1 MNKYKY
7 IKFFNEISIKD
18 IPMVGGKN
26 ASLGEMYQNL
36 TKKGILIPNGIAT
49 TSDAYFYFLKESGLD
64 NKIREKIKTLNFKDL
79 HNLNIVSKEIRDI
92 IIKTP
97 FPKDLEEEIVRGYDE
112 LSKLSGQK
120 NLVVAVRS
128 SATAEDLPDASFA
141 GQQDT
146 YLNISGDKNI
156 LISTKKCIASLFN
169 ERAIVYRKENH
180 FDHTDVALSV
190 GIQQLV
196 DAKSAGV
203 IFTIDT
209 ESGFKDVVVVTS
221 SWGLGENVVQGHI
234 SPDEFTVFKPT
245 MAIIKKHL
253 GTKEKKLVSFKKDVL
268 KNIKTTTKERDT
280 YSINNEQVVQ
290 LSKWAKSIEE
300 HYKRPM
306 DIEWGLDKKTNQL
319 FILQARPETVRSR
332 DDVNVIEQYELLE
345 KSEVLVTGTSVGSKI
360 GSGKVC
366 KIEQVKD
373 IEKFIPGSVLVT
385 EMTDPDWVPIM
396 KQASAIVT
404 NTGGRTCHAAI
415 ISRELGIPCVV
426 GSKNATKVLS
436 QGMEI
441 TVDCSK
447 GDQGDVYKNI
457 LKFKV
462 NTTNIKNLK
471 KTKTKIMMN
480 VGHPEL
486 AFKYSM
492 IPNDGVGLAREE
504 FIIDSHIKIHPLAL
518 LHFDKVKDP
527 KVKKQINELTKGYK
541 DRSEYFVDKLT
552 EGIAMIAAAFYPKD
566 VIVRMSDFKSNEY
579 ANLIGGTIFEPN
591 ENNPMLGW
599 RGASRYYSSE
609 YEKAFELECEAF
621 KKARDQMGLTNIKA
635 MIPFCRTL
643 DEADKVL
650 AIMRKHGLKQG
661 KNGFEVYVMAE
672 VPSNVILAEEFA
684 DRFDG
689 FSIGSNDLTQL
700 TLGVDRDNSNI
711 AHIYNEN
718 NQAVKD
724 MISKLIKVAKKKKV
738 KVGICGQ
745 GPSDYPE
752 FAKFLVEQGIDS
764 ISLTPDTVIS
774 TTIQTKKTEDKLN
787 IKN

>member
-1 MNKYKY
+1 VYSY
-7 IKFFNEISIKD
+7 
-18 IPMVGGKN
+18 
-26 ASLGEMYQNL
+26 
-36 TKKGILIPNGIAT
+36 
-49 TSDAYFYFLKESGLD
+49 
-64 NKIREKIKTLNFKDL
+64 
-79 HNLNIVSKEIRDI
+79 HSKMLPIEEEIRDL

-97 FPKDLEEEIVRGYDE
+97 FPKDLEEEISRAYLE
-112 LSKLSGQK
+112 LSKSEK
-120 NLVVAVRS
+120 INNLVVAVRS

-146 YLNISGDKNI
+146 YLNISGVKNV

-169 ERAIVYRKENH
+169 DRAIVYRKDNKY
-180 FDHTDVALSV
+180 DHTDVALSV

-209 ESGFKDVVVVTS
+209 ESGFKDVVVVSS

-245 MAIIKKHL
+245 NAIIKRHL
-253 GTKEKKLVSFKKDVL
+253 GSKEKKMVSFKKDVL
-268 KNIKTTTKERDT
+268 KNIKTTEKERSS
-280 YSINNEQVVQ
+280 YSINEDQVVL
-290 LSKWAKSIEE
+290 LSKWAVSIEE

-306 DIEWGLDKKTNQL
+306 DIEWALDKKTNKL

-332 DDVNVIEQYELLE
+332 DDVNVVEQYELLE
-345 KSEVLVTGTSVGSKI
+345 KSETIISGTSVGSKI
-360 GSGKVC
+360 GAGKIC
-366 KIEQVKD
+366 KIDHVKD

-426 GSKNATKVLS
+426 GTKNATKILK
-436 QGMEI
+436 QGRDI
-441 TVDCSK
+441 TVDCSN
-447 GDQGDVYKNI
+447 GDEGRVYNGI

-462 NTTNIKNLK
+462 NITNIKNLK
-471 KTKTKIMMN
+471 RPKTKIMMN

-518 LHFDKVKDP
+518 LHFDKIKDP
-527 KVKKQINELTKGYK
+527 TSKKQINELTKGYS
-541 DRSEYFVDKLT
+541 DRSRYFVDKLT

-579 ANLIGGTIFEPN
+579 ANLIGGNIFEPT

-621 KKARDQMGLTNIKA
+621 KRARNELGLTNIKA

-643 DEADKVL
+643 DEADKVIAL
-650 AIMRKHGLKQG
+650 MRKHGLKRG
-661 KNGFEVYVMAE
+661 VNGFE
-672 VPSNVILAEEFA
+672 F
-684 DRFDG
+684 
-689 FSIGSNDLTQL
+689 
-700 TLGVDRDNSNI
+700 
-711 AHIYNEN
+711 HI
-718 NQAVKD
+718 
-724 MISKLIKVAKKKKV
+724 
-738 KVGICGQ
+738 
-745 GPSDYPE
+745 
-752 FAKFLVEQGIDS
+752 
-764 ISLTPDTVIS
+764 
-774 TTIQTKKTEDKLN
+774 
-787 IKN
+787 

>member
-1 MNKYKY
+1 MTSYKY
-7 IKFFNEISIKD
+7 IKFFNQIGIKD
-18 IPMVGGKN
+18 IPVVGGKN

-36 TKKGILIPNGIAT
+36 ANKGIQIPNGIAT

-64 NKIREKIKTLNFKDL
+64 NKIREKINNIDTN
-79 HNLNIVSKEIRDI
+79 NLLKLSKASQEIRDL

-97 FPKDLEEEIVRGYDE
+97 FPKDLEEEISRAYLE
-112 LSKLSGQK
+112 LSKSEK
-120 NLVVAVRS
+120 INNLVVAVRS

-146 YLNISGDKNI
+146 YLNISGVINV

-169 ERAIVYRKENH
+169 DRAIVYRKDNKY
-180 FDHTDVALSV
+180 DHTDVALSV

-209 ESGFKDVVVVTS
+209 ESGFKDVVVVSS

-245 MAIIKKHL
+245 NAIIKRHL
-253 GTKEKKLVSFKKDVL
+253 GSKEKKMVSFKKDVL
-268 KNIKTTTKERDT
+268 KNIKTTEKERSS
-280 YSINNEQVVQ
+280 YSINEDQVVL
-290 LSKWAKSIEE
+290 LSKWAVSIEE

-306 DIEWGLDKKTNQL
+306 DIEWALDKKTNKL

-332 DDVNVIEQYELLE
+332 DDVNVVEQYELLE
-345 KSEVLVTGTSVGSKI
+345 KSETILNGTSVGSKI
-360 GSGKVC
+360 GAGKIC
-366 KIEQVKD
+366 KIDHVKD

-426 GSKNATKVLS
+426 GTKNATKILK
-436 QGMEI
+436 QGRDI
-441 TVDCSK
+441 TVDCSN
-447 GDQGDVYKNI
+447 GDEGRVYNGI

-462 NTTNIKNLK
+462 NITNIKNLK
-471 KTKTKIMMN
+471 RPKTKIMMN

-518 LHFDKVKDP
+518 LHFDKIKDP
-527 KVKKQINELTKGYK
+527 TTKKQINELTKGYS
-541 DRSEYFVDKLT
+541 DRSRYFVDKLT

-579 ANLIGGTIFEPN
+579 ANLIGGTIFEPA

-621 KKARDQMGLTNIKA
+621 KRARNELGLTNIKA

-643 DEADKVL
+643 DEADKVIAL
-650 AIMRKHGLKQG
+650 MRKHGLKRG
-661 KNGFEVYVMAE
+661 VNGFELYVMAE
-672 VPSNVILAEEFA
+672 VPSNFILAEEFA
-684 DRFDG
+684 NRFDG

-711 AHIYNEN
+711 SHIYNEN

-745 GPSDYPE
+745 GPSDFPE
-752 FAKFLVEQGIDS
+752 FAKFLVNEGIDS

-774 TTIQTKKTEDKLN
+774 TTIQTKITEDKLK
-787 IKN
+787 IKK

>member
-1 MNKYKY
+1 MTIYKY
-7 IKFFNEISIKD
+7 IKFFNQIGIKD
-18 IPMVGGKN
+18 IPVVGGKN

-36 TKKGILIPNGIAT
+36 ANKGIQIPNGIAT

-64 NKIREKIKTLNFKDL
+64 NKIREKINNIDTN
-79 HNLNIVSKEIRDI
+79 NLRKLSKVSQEIRDL

-97 FPKDLEEEIVRGYDE
+97 FPKDLEEEISRAYLE
-112 LSKLSGQK
+112 LSKSEK
-120 NLVVAVRS
+120 INNLVVAVRS

-146 YLNISGDKNI
+146 YLNISGVNNV

-169 ERAIVYRKENH
+169 DRAIVYRKDNKY
-180 FDHTDVALSV
+180 DHTDVALSV

-209 ESGFKDVVVVTS
+209 ESGFKDVVVVSS

-245 MAIIKKHL
+245 MAIIKRHL
-253 GTKEKKLVSFKKDVL
+253 GSKEKKMVSFKKDVL
-268 KNIKTTTKERDT
+268 KNIETSEKERSS
-280 YSINNEQVVQ
+280 YSINEDQVVL
-290 LSKWAKSIEE
+290 LSKWAVSIEE

-306 DIEWGLDKKTNQL
+306 DIEWALDKKTNKL

-332 DDVNVIEQYELLE
+332 DDVNVVEQYELLE
-345 KSEVLVTGTSVGSKI
+345 KSETIVSGTSVGSKI
-360 GSGKVC
+360 GAGKIC
-366 KIEQVKD
+366 KIDHVKD

-426 GSKNATKVLS
+426 GTKNATKILK
-436 QGMEI
+436 QGKDI
-441 TVDCSK
+441 TVDCSN
-447 GDQGDVYKNI
+447 GDEGRVYNGI

-462 NTTNIKNLK
+462 NITNIKNLK
-471 KTKTKIMMN
+471 RPKTKIMMN

-518 LHFDKVKDP
+518 LHFDKIKDP
-527 KVKKQINELTKGYK
+527 TTKKQINELTKGYS
-541 DRSEYFVDKLT
+541 DRSRYFVDKLT

-579 ANLIGGTIFEPN
+579 ANLIGGTIFEPT

-621 KKARDQMGLTNIKA
+621 KRARNELGLTNIKA

-643 DEADKVL
+643 DEADKVIAL
-650 AIMRKHGLKQG
+650 MRKHGLKRG
-661 KNGFEVYVMAE
+661 VNGFELYVMAE
-672 VPSNVILAEEFA
+672 VPSNFILAEEFA
-684 DRFDG
+684 NRFDG

-711 AHIYNEN
+711 SHIYNEN

-745 GPSDYPE
+745 GPSDFPE
-752 FAKFLVEQGIDS
+752 FAKFLVNEGIDS

-774 TTIQTKKTEDKLN
+774 TTIQTKITEDKLK
-787 IKN
+787 IKK

>member
-1 MNKYKY
+1 MTSYKY
-7 IKFFNEISIKD
+7 IKFFNQIGIKD
-18 IPMVGGKN
+18 IPVVGGKN

-36 TKKGILIPNGIAT
+36 ANKGIQIPNGIAT

-64 NKIREKIKTLNFKDL
+64 NKIREKINNIDTN
-79 HNLNIVSKEIRDI
+79 NLRKLSKVSQEIRDL

-97 FPKDLEEEIVRGYDE
+97 FPKDLEEEISRAYLE
-112 LSKLSGQK
+112 LSKSEK
-120 NLVVAVRS
+120 INNLVVAVRS

-146 YLNISGDKNI
+146 YLNISGVNNV

-169 ERAIVYRKENH
+169 DRAIVYRKDNKY
-180 FDHTDVALSV
+180 DHTDVALSV

-209 ESGFKDVVVVTS
+209 ESGFKDVVVVSS

-245 MAIIKKHL
+245 MAIIKRHL
-253 GTKEKKLVSFKKDVL
+253 GSKEKKMVSFKKDVL
-268 KNIKTTTKERDT
+268 KNIETSEKERSS
-280 YSINNEQVVQ
+280 YSINEDQVVL
-290 LSKWAKSIEE
+290 LSKWAVSIEE

-306 DIEWGLDKKTNQL
+306 DIEWALDKKTNKL

-332 DDVNVIEQYELLE
+332 DDVNVVEQYELLE
-345 KSEVLVTGTSVGSKI
+345 KSETIVSGTSVGSKI
-360 GSGKVC
+360 GAGKIC
-366 KIEQVKD
+366 KIDHVKD

-426 GSKNATKVLS
+426 GTKNATKILK
-436 QGMEI
+436 QGKDI
-441 TVDCSK
+441 TVDCSN
-447 GDQGDVYKNI
+447 GDEGRVYNGI

-462 NTTNIKNLK
+462 NITNIKNLK
-471 KTKTKIMMN
+471 RPKTKIMMN

-518 LHFDKVKDP
+518 LHFDKIKDP
-527 KVKKQINELTKGYK
+527 TTKKQINELTKGYS
-541 DRSEYFVDKLT
+541 DRSRYFVDKLT

-579 ANLIGGTIFEPN
+579 ANLIGGTIFEPT

-599 RGASRYYSSE
+599 RGASRYYSAE
-609 YEKAFELECEAF
+609 YEKAFELECEAI
-621 KKARDQMGLTNIKA
+621 KYAIEEMKMDNIIV
-635 MIPFCRTL
+635 MIPFCRTPTECKLVL
-643 DEADKVL
+643 DKMESY
-650 AIMRKHGLKQG
+650 GLKRG
-661 KNGFEVYVMAE
+661 KNGLKIYLMCEI
-672 VPSNVILAEEFA
+672 PSNVIEA
-684 DRFDG
+684 DQFSPMIDG
-689 FSIGSNDLTQL
+689 VSIGGNDLLQL
-700 TLGVDRDNSNI
+700 TLGVDRDSDKIAYLSND
-711 AHIYNEN
+711 EN
-718 NQAVKD
+718 LSYRR
-724 MISKLIKVAKKKKV
+724 MISMAIKTYKSNGIKV
-738 KVGICGQ
+738 GFCGQ
-745 GPSDYPE
+745 QPSDSLE
-752 FAKFLVEQGIDS
+752 FCNFLINEKIDT
-764 ISLTPDTVIS
+764 ISVTPDS
-774 TTIQTKKTEDKLN
+774 ALKT
-787 IKN
+787 IKNLGI

>member
-1 MNKYKY
+1 MTSYKY
-7 IKFFNEISIKD
+7 IKFFNQIGIKD
-18 IPMVGGKN
+18 IPVVGGKN

-36 TKKGILIPNGIAT
+36 ANKGIQIPNGIAT

-64 NKIREKIKTLNFKDL
+64 SKIREKIKTLNFKDL
-79 HNLNIVSKEIRDI
+79 HNLNVVSKEIRDL

-97 FPKDLEEEIVRGYDE
+97 FPKDLEEEISRAYLE
-112 LSKLSGQK
+112 LSKSEK
-120 NLVVAVRS
+120 INNIVVAVRS

-146 YLNISGDKNI
+146 YLNISGVKNV

-169 ERAIVYRKENH
+169 ERAIVYRKDNH
-180 FDHTDVALSV
+180 FDHSDVALSV

-209 ESGFKDVVVVTS
+209 ESGFKDVVVVSS

-245 MAIIKKHL
+245 NAIIKRHL
-253 GTKEKKLVSFKKDVL
+253 GSKEKKMVSFKKDVL
-268 KNIKTTTKERDT
+268 KNINTTEKERNT
-280 YSINNEQVVQ
+280 YSINEDQVVL
-290 LSKWAKSIEE
+290 LSKWAVIIEK

-306 DIEWGLDKKTNQL
+306 DIEWALDKKTNKL

-332 DDVNVIEQYELLE
+332 DDTNVVEQYELLE
-345 KSEVLVTGTSVGSKI
+345 KSETIISGTSVGSKI
-360 GSGKVC
+360 GAGKIC
-366 KIEQVKD
+366 KIDHVKD

-426 GSKNATKVLS
+426 GTKNATKILK
-436 QGMEI
+436 QGKDI
-441 TVDCSK
+441 TVDCSN
-447 GDQGDVYKNI
+447 GDEGRVYNGI

-462 NTTNIKNLK
+462 NITNIKNLK
-471 KTKTKIMMN
+471 RPKTKIMIN

-518 LHFDKVKDP
+518 LHFDKIKDP
-527 KVKKQINELTKGYK
+527 TTKKQINELTKGYS
-541 DRSEYFVDKLT
+541 DRSRYFVDKLT

-579 ANLIGGTIFEPN
+579 ANLIGGTIFEPA

-621 KKARDQMGLTNIKA
+621 KRARNELGLTNIKA

-643 DEADKVL
+643 DEADKVIAL
-650 AIMRKHGLKQG
+650 MRKHGLKRG
-661 KNGFEVYVMAE
+661 VNGFELYVMAE
-672 VPSNVILAEEFA
+672 VPSNFILAEEFA
-684 DRFDG
+684 NRFDG

-711 AHIYNEN
+711 SHIYNEN

-745 GPSDYPE
+745 GPSDFPE
-752 FAKFLVEQGIDS
+752 FAKFLVNEGIDS

-774 TTIQTKKTEDKLN
+774 TTIQTKITEDKL
-787 IKN
+787 KNKK

>member
-1 MNKYKY
+1 MTSYKY
-7 IKFFNEISIKD
+7 IKFFNQIGIKD
-18 IPMVGGKN
+18 IPVVGGKN

-36 TKKGILIPNGIAT
+36 ANKGIQIPNGIAT

-64 NKIREKIKTLNFKDL
+64 NKIREKINNIDTN
-79 HNLNIVSKEIRDI
+79 NLRKLSKVSQEIRDL

-97 FPKDLEEEIVRGYDE
+97 FPKDLEEEISRAYLE
-112 LSKLSGQK
+112 LSKSEK
-120 NLVVAVRS
+120 INNLVVAVRS

-146 YLNISGDKNI
+146 YLNISGVNNV

-169 ERAIVYRKENH
+169 DRAIVYRKDNKY
-180 FDHTDVALSV
+180 DHTDVALSV

-209 ESGFKDVVVVTS
+209 ESGFKDVVVVSS

-245 MAIIKKHL
+245 MAIIKRHL
-253 GTKEKKLVSFKKDVL
+253 GSKEKKMVSFKKDVL
-268 KNIKTTTKERDT
+268 KNIETSEKERSS
-280 YSINNEQVVQ
+280 YSINEDQVVL
-290 LSKWAKSIEE
+290 LSKWAVSIEE

-306 DIEWGLDKKTNQL
+306 DIEWALDKKTNKL

-345 KSEVLVTGTSVGSKI
+345 KSETIVSGTSVGSKI
-360 GSGKVC
+360 GAGKIC
-366 KIEQVKD
+366 KIDHVKD

-426 GSKNATKVLS
+426 GTKNATKILK
-436 QGMEI
+436 QGKDI
-441 TVDCSK
+441 TVDCSN
-447 GDQGDVYKNI
+447 GDEGRVYNGI

-462 NTTNIKNLK
+462 NITNIKNLK
-471 KTKTKIMMN
+471 RPKTKIMMN

-518 LHFDKVKDP
+518 LHFDKIKDP
-527 KVKKQINELTKGYK
+527 TTKKQINELTKGYS
-541 DRSEYFVDKLT
+541 DRSRYFVDKLT

-579 ANLIGGTIFEPN
+579 ANLIGGTIFEPT

-621 KKARDQMGLTNIKA
+621 KRARNELGLTNIKA

-643 DEADKVL
+643 DEADKVIAL
-650 AIMRKHGLKQG
+650 MRKHGLKRG
-661 KNGFEVYVMAE
+661 VNGFELYVMAE
-672 VPSNVILAEEFA
+672 VPSNFILAEEFA
-684 DRFDG
+684 NRFDG

-711 AHIYNEN
+711 SHIYNEN

-745 GPSDYPE
+745 GPSDFPE
-752 FAKFLVEQGIDS
+752 FAKFLVNEGIDS

-774 TTIQTKKTEDKLN
+774 TTIQTKITEDKL
-787 IKN
+787 KNKK

>member
-1 MNKYKY
+1 MTSYKY
-7 IKFFNEISIKD
+7 IKFFNQIGIKD
-18 IPMVGGKN
+18 IPVVGGKN

-36 TKKGILIPNGIAT
+36 ANKGIQIPNGIAT

-64 NKIREKIKTLNFKDL
+64 NKIREKINNIDTN
-79 HNLNIVSKEIRDI
+79 NLRKLSKVSQEIRDL

-97 FPKDLEEEIVRGYDE
+97 FPKDLEEEISRAYLE
-112 LSKLSGQK
+112 LSKSEK
-120 NLVVAVRS
+120 INNLVVAVRS

-146 YLNISGDKNI
+146 YLNISGVNNV

-169 ERAIVYRKENH
+169 DRAIVYRKDNKY
-180 FDHTDVALSV
+180 DHTDVALSV

-209 ESGFKDVVVVTS
+209 ESGFKDVVVVSS

-245 MAIIKKHL
+245 MAIIKRHL
-253 GTKEKKLVSFKKDVL
+253 GSKEKKMVSFKKDVL
-268 KNIKTTTKERDT
+268 KNIETSEKERSS
-280 YSINNEQVVQ
+280 YSINEDQVVL
-290 LSKWAKSIEE
+290 LSKWAVSIEE

-306 DIEWGLDKKTNQL
+306 DIEWALDKKTNKL

-345 KSEVLVTGTSVGSKI
+345 KSETIVSGTSVGSKI
-360 GSGKVC
+360 GAGKIC
-366 KIEQVKD
+366 KIDHVKD

-426 GSKNATKVLS
+426 GTKNATKILK
-436 QGMEI
+436 QGKDI
-441 TVDCSK
+441 TVDCSN
-447 GDQGDVYKNI
+447 GDEGRVYNGI

-462 NTTNIKNLK
+462 NLTNIKNLK
-471 KTKTKIMMN
+471 RPKTKIMMN

-518 LHFDKVKDP
+518 LHFDKIKDP
-527 KVKKQINELTKGYK
+527 TTKKQINELTKGYS
-541 DRSEYFVDKLT
+541 DRSRYFVDKLT

-579 ANLIGGTIFEPN
+579 ANLIGGTIFEPT

-621 KKARDQMGLTNIKA
+621 KRARNELGLTNIKA

-643 DEADKVL
+643 DEADKVIAL
-650 AIMRKHGLKQG
+650 MRKHGLKRG
-661 KNGFEVYVMAE
+661 VNGFELYVMAE
-672 VPSNVILAEEFA
+672 VPSNFILAEEFA
-684 DRFDG
+684 NRFDG

-711 AHIYNEN
+711 SHIYNEN

-745 GPSDYPE
+745 GPSDFPE
-752 FAKFLVEQGIDS
+752 FAKFLVNEGIDS

-774 TTIQTKKTEDKLN
+774 TTIQTKITEDKLK
-787 IKN
+787 IKK

>member
-1 MNKYKY
+1 MTSYKY
-7 IKFFNEISIKD
+7 IKFFNQIGIKD
-18 IPMVGGKN
+18 IPVVGGKN

-36 TKKGILIPNGIAT
+36 ANKGIQIPNGIAT

-64 NKIREKIKTLNFKDL
+64 SKIREKIKTLNFKDL
-79 HNLNIVSKEIRDI
+79 HNLNVVSKEIRDL

-97 FPKDLEEEIVRGYDE
+97 FPKDLEEEISRAYLE
-112 LSKLSGQK
+112 LSKSEK
-120 NLVVAVRS
+120 INNLVVAVRS

-146 YLNISGDKNI
+146 YLNISGVINV

-169 ERAIVYRKENH
+169 DRAIVYRKDNKY
-180 FDHTDVALSV
+180 DHTDVALSV

-209 ESGFKDVVVVTS
+209 ESGFKDVVVVSS

-245 MAIIKKHL
+245 NAIIKRHL
-253 GTKEKKLVSFKKDVL
+253 GSKEKKMVSFKKDVL
-268 KNIKTTTKERDT
+268 KNIKTTEKERSS
-280 YSINNEQVVQ
+280 YSINEDQVVL
-290 LSKWAKSIEE
+290 LSKWAVSIEE

-306 DIEWGLDKKTNQL
+306 DIEWALDKKTNKL

-332 DDVNVIEQYELLE
+332 DDTNVVEQYQLLE
-345 KSEVLVTGTSVGSKI
+345 KSETILNGTSVGSKI
-360 GSGKVC
+360 GAGKIC
-366 KIEQVKD
+366 KIDHVKD

-426 GSKNATKVLS
+426 GTKNATKILK
-436 QGMEI
+436 QGKDI
-441 TVDCSK
+441 TVDCSN
-447 GDQGDVYKNI
+447 GDEGRVYNGI

-462 NTTNIKNLK
+462 NITNIKNLK
-471 KTKTKIMMN
+471 RPKTKIMMN

-518 LHFDKVKDP
+518 LHFDKIKDP
-527 KVKKQINELTKGYK
+527 TTKKQINELTKGYS
-541 DRSEYFVDKLT
+541 DRSRYFVDKLT

-579 ANLIGGTIFEPN
+579 ANLIGGNIFEPT

-621 KKARDQMGLTNIKA
+621 KRARNELGLTNIKA

-643 DEADKVL
+643 DEADKVIAL
-650 AIMRKHGLKQG
+650 MRKHGLKRG
-661 KNGFEVYVMAE
+661 VNGFELYVMAE
-672 VPSNVILAEEFA
+672 VPSNFILAEEFA
-684 DRFDG
+684 NRFDG

-711 AHIYNEN
+711 SHIYNEN

-745 GPSDYPE
+745 GPSDFPE
-752 FAKFLVEQGIDS
+752 FAKFLVNEGIDS

-774 TTIQTKKTEDKLN
+774 TTIQTKITEDKLK
-787 IKN
+787 IKK

>member
-1 MNKYKY
+1 MTSYKY
-7 IKFFNEISIKD
+7 IKFFNQIGIKD
-18 IPMVGGKN
+18 IPVVGGKN

-36 TKKGILIPNGIAT
+36 ANKGIQIPNGIAT

-64 NKIREKIKTLNFKDL
+64 SKIREKIKTLNFKDL
-79 HNLNIVSKEIRDI
+79 HNLNVVSKEIRDL

-97 FPKDLEEEIVRGYDE
+97 FPKDLEEEISRAYLE
-112 LSKLSGQK
+112 LSKSEK
-120 NLVVAVRS
+120 INNLVVAVRS

-146 YLNISGDKNI
+146 YLNISGVNNV

-169 ERAIVYRKENH
+169 ERAIVYRKDNKY
-180 FDHTDVALSV
+180 DHTDVALSV

-209 ESGFKDVVVVTS
+209 ESGFKDVVVVSS

-245 MAIIKKHL
+245 NAIIKRHL
-253 GTKEKKLVSFKKDVL
+253 GSKEKKMVSFKKDVL
-268 KNIKTTTKERDT
+268 KNIKTTEKERSS
-280 YSINNEQVVQ
+280 YSINEDQVVL
-290 LSKWAKSIEE
+290 LSKWAVSIEE

-306 DIEWGLDKKTNQL
+306 DIEWALDKKTNKL

-332 DDVNVIEQYELLE
+332 DDTNVVEQYELLE
-345 KSEVLVTGTSVGSKI
+345 KSETILNGTSVGSKI
-360 GSGKVC
+360 GAGKIC
-366 KIEQVKD
+366 KIDHVKD

-426 GSKNATKVLS
+426 GTKNATKILK
-436 QGMEI
+436 QGRDI
-441 TVDCSK
+441 TVDCSN
-447 GDQGDVYKNI
+447 GDEGRVYNGI

-462 NTTNIKNLK
+462 NITNIKNLK
-471 KTKTKIMMN
+471 RPKTKIMMN

-518 LHFDKVKDP
+518 LHFDKIKDP
-527 KVKKQINELTKGYK
+527 TTKKQINELTKGYS
-541 DRSEYFVDKLT
+541 DRSRYFVDKLT

-579 ANLIGGTIFEPN
+579 ANLIGGNIFEPT

-621 KKARDQMGLTNIKA
+621 KRARNELGLTNIKA

-643 DEADKVL
+643 DEADKVIAL
-650 AIMRKHGLKQG
+650 MRKHGLKRG
-661 KNGFEVYVMAE
+661 VNGFELYVMAE
-672 VPSNVILAEEFA
+672 VPSNFILAEEFA
-684 DRFDG
+684 NRFDG

-711 AHIYNEN
+711 SHIYNEN

-745 GPSDYPE
+745 GPSDFPE
-752 FAKFLVEQGIDS
+752 FAKFLVNEGIDS

-774 TTIQTKKTEDKLN
+774 TTIQTKITEDKLK
-787 IKN
+787 IKK

>member
-1 MNKYKY
+1 MTSYKY
-7 IKFFNEISIKD
+7 IKFFNQIGIKD
-18 IPMVGGKN
+18 IPVVGGKN

-36 TKKGILIPNGIAT
+36 ANKGIQIPNGIAT

-64 NKIREKIKTLNFKDL
+64 NKIREKINNIDTN
-79 HNLNIVSKEIRDI
+79 NLRKLSKVSQEIRDL

-97 FPKDLEEEIVRGYDE
+97 FPKDLEEEISRAYLE
-112 LSKLSGQK
+112 LSKSEK
-120 NLVVAVRS
+120 INNLVVAVRS

-146 YLNISGDKNI
+146 YLNISGVKNV

-169 ERAIVYRKENH
+169 DRAIVYRKDNKY
-180 FDHTDVALSV
+180 DHTDVALSV

-209 ESGFKDVVVVTS
+209 ESGFKDVVVVSS

-245 MAIIKKHL
+245 NAIIKRHL
-253 GTKEKKLVSFKKDVL
+253 GSKEKKMVSFKKDVL
-268 KNIKTTTKERDT
+268 KNIKTTEKERSS
-280 YSINNEQVVQ
+280 YSINEDQVVL
-290 LSKWAKSIEE
+290 LSKWAVIIEK

-306 DIEWGLDKKTNQL
+306 DIEWALDKKTNKL

-332 DDVNVIEQYELLE
+332 DDTNVVEQYELLE
-345 KSEVLVTGTSVGSKI
+345 KSETIISGTSVGSKI
-360 GSGKVC
+360 GAGKIC
-366 KIEQVKD
+366 KIDHVKD

-426 GSKNATKVLS
+426 GTKNATKILK
-436 QGMEI
+436 QGRDI
-441 TVDCSK
+441 TVDCSN
-447 GDQGDVYKNI
+447 GDEGRVYNGI

-462 NTTNIKNLK
+462 NITNIKNLK
-471 KTKTKIMMN
+471 RPKTKIMMN

-518 LHFDKVKDP
+518 LHFDKIKDP
-527 KVKKQINELTKGYK
+527 TSKKQINELTKGYS
-541 DRSEYFVDKLT
+541 DRSRYFVDKLT

-579 ANLIGGTIFEPN
+579 ANLIGGNIFEPT

-621 KKARDQMGLTNIKA
+621 KRARNELGLTNIKA

-643 DEADKVL
+643 DEADKVIAL
-650 AIMRKHGLKQG
+650 MRKHGLKRG
-661 KNGFEVYVMAE
+661 VNGFELYVMAE
-672 VPSNVILAEEFA
+672 VPSNFILAEEFA
-684 DRFDG
+684 NRFDG

-711 AHIYNEN
+711 SHIYNEN

-724 MISKLIKVAKKKKV
+724 MISKLIKVGKKKKV

-745 GPSDYPE
+745 GPSDFPE
-752 FAKFLVEQGIDS
+752 FAKFLVNEGIDS

-774 TTIQTKKTEDKLN
+774 TTIQTKITEDKLK
-787 IKN
+787 IKK

>member
-1 MNKYKY
+1 MTSYKY
-7 IKFFNEISIKD
+7 IKFFNQIGIKD
-18 IPMVGGKN
+18 IPVVGGKN

-36 TKKGILIPNGIAT
+36 ANKGIQIPNGIAT

-64 NKIREKIKTLNFKDL
+64 NKIREKINNIDTN
-79 HNLNIVSKEIRDI
+79 NLRKLSKVSQEIRDL

-97 FPKDLEEEIVRGYDE
+97 FPKDLEEEISRAYLE
-112 LSKLSGQK
+112 LSKSEK
-120 NLVVAVRS
+120 INNIVVAVRS

-146 YLNISGDKNI
+146 YLNISGVKNV

-169 ERAIVYRKENH
+169 DRAIVYRKDNKY
-180 FDHTDVALSV
+180 DHTDVALSV

-203 IFTIDT
+203 IFTMDT
-209 ESGFKDVVVVTS
+209 ESGFKDVVVVSS

-245 MAIIKKHL
+245 MAIIKRHL
-253 GTKEKKLVSFKKDVL
+253 GSKEKKMVSFKKDVL
-268 KNIKTTTKERDT
+268 KNIKTTEKERSS
-280 YSINNEQVVQ
+280 YSINEDQVVL
-290 LSKWAKSIEE
+290 LSKWAVSIEE

-306 DIEWGLDKKTNQL
+306 DIEWALDKKTNKL

-332 DDVNVIEQYELLE
+332 DDVNVVEQYELLE
-345 KSEVLVTGTSVGSKI
+345 KSETIVSGTSVGSKI
-360 GSGKVC
+360 GAGKIC
-366 KIEQVKD
+366 KIDHVKD

-426 GSKNATKVLS
+426 GTKNATKILK
-436 QGMEI
+436 QGRDI
-441 TVDCSK
+441 TVDCSN
-447 GDQGDVYKNI
+447 GDEGRVYNGI

-462 NTTNIKNLK
+462 NITNIKNLK
-471 KTKTKIMMN
+471 RPKTKIMMN

-518 LHFDKVKDP
+518 LHFDKIKDP
-527 KVKKQINELTKGYK
+527 TTKKQINELTKGYS
-541 DRSEYFVDKLT
+541 DRSRYFVDKLT

-579 ANLIGGTIFEPN
+579 ANLIGGTIFEPT

-621 KKARDQMGLTNIKA
+621 KRARNELGLTNIKA

-643 DEADKVL
+643 DEADKVIAL
-650 AIMRKHGLKQG
+650 MRKHGLKRG
-661 KNGFEVYVMAE
+661 VNGFELYVMAE
-672 VPSNVILAEEFA
+672 VPSNFILAEEFA
-684 DRFDG
+684 NRFDG

-711 AHIYNEN
+711 SHIYNEN

-745 GPSDYPE
+745 GPSDFPE
-752 FAKFLVEQGIDS
+752 FAKFLVNEGIDS

-774 TTIQTKKTEDKLN
+774 TTIQTKITEDKLK
-787 IKN
+787 IKK

>member
-1 MNKYKY
+1 M
-7 IKFFNEISIKD
+7 
-18 IPMVGGKN
+18 
-26 ASLGEMYQNL
+26 
-36 TKKGILIPNGIAT
+36 
-49 TSDAYFYFLKESGLD
+49 
-64 NKIREKIKTLNFKDL
+64 
-79 HNLNIVSKEIRDI
+79 
-92 IIKTP
+92 
-97 FPKDLEEEIVRGYDE
+97 
-112 LSKLSGQK
+112 
-120 NLVVAVRS
+120 
-128 SATAEDLPDASFA
+128 
-141 GQQDT
+141 
-146 YLNISGDKNI
+146 
-156 LISTKKCIASLFN
+156 
-169 ERAIVYRKENH
+169 
-180 FDHTDVALSV
+180 SV

-209 ESGFKDVVVVTS
+209 ESGFKDVVVVSS

-245 MAIIKKHL
+245 MAIIKRHL
-253 GTKEKKLVSFKKDVL
+253 GSKEKKMVSFKKDVL
-268 KNIKTTTKERDT
+268 KNIETSEKERSS
-280 YSINNEQVVQ
+280 YSINEDQVVL
-290 LSKWAKSIEE
+290 LSKWAVSIEE

-306 DIEWGLDKKTNQL
+306 DIEWALDKKTNKL

-332 DDVNVIEQYELLE
+332 DDVNVVEQYELLE
-345 KSEVLVTGTSVGSKI
+345 KSETIVSGTSVGSKI
-360 GSGKVC
+360 GAGKIC
-366 KIEQVKD
+366 KIDHVKD

-426 GSKNATKVLS
+426 GTKNATKILK
-436 QGMEI
+436 QGKDI
-441 TVDCSK
+441 TVDCSN
-447 GDQGDVYKNI
+447 GDEGRVYNGI

-462 NTTNIKNLK
+462 NITNIKNLK
-471 KTKTKIMMN
+471 RPKTKIMMN

-518 LHFDKVKDP
+518 LHFDKIKDP
-527 KVKKQINELTKGYK
+527 TTKKQINELTKGYS
-541 DRSEYFVDKLT
+541 DRSRYFVDKLT

-579 ANLIGGTIFEPN
+579 ANLIGGTIFEPT

-599 RGASRYYSSE
+599 RGASRYYSAE

-621 KKARDQMGLTNIKA
+621 KRARNELGLTNIKA

-643 DEADKVL
+643 DEADKVIAL
-650 AIMRKHGLKQG
+650 MRKHGLKRG
-661 KNGFEVYVMAE
+661 VNGFELYVMAE
-672 VPSNVILAEEFA
+672 VPSNFILAEEFA
-684 DRFDG
+684 NRFDG

-711 AHIYNEN
+711 SHIYNEN

-745 GPSDYPE
+745 GPSDFPE
-752 FAKFLVEQGIDS
+752 FAKFLVNEGIDS

-774 TTIQTKKTEDKLN
+774 TTIQTKITEDKL
-787 IKN
+787 KNKK

>member
-1 MNKYKY
+1 MTSYKY
-7 IKFFNEISIKD
+7 IKFFNQIGIKD
-18 IPMVGGKN
+18 IPVVGGKN

-36 TKKGILIPNGIAT
+36 ANKGIQIPNGIAT

-64 NKIREKIKTLNFKDL
+64 NKIREKINNIDTN
-79 HNLNIVSKEIRDI
+79 NLRKLSKVSQEIRDL

-97 FPKDLEEEIVRGYDE
+97 FPKDLEEEISRAYLE
-112 LSKLSGQK
+112 LSKSEK
-120 NLVVAVRS
+120 INNLVVAVRS

-146 YLNISGDKNI
+146 YLNISGVNNV

-169 ERAIVYRKENH
+169 DRAIVYRKDNKY
-180 FDHTDVALSV
+180 DHTDVALSV

-209 ESGFKDVVVVTS
+209 ESGFKDVVVVSS

-245 MAIIKKHL
+245 MAIIKRHL
-253 GTKEKKLVSFKKDVL
+253 GSKEKKMVSFKKDVL
-268 KNIKTTTKERDT
+268 KNIETSEKERSS
-280 YSINNEQVVQ
+280 YSINEDQVVL
-290 LSKWAKSIEE
+290 LSKWAVSIEE

-306 DIEWGLDKKTNQL
+306 DIEWALDKKTNKL

-332 DDVNVIEQYELLE
+332 DDVNVVEQYELLE
-345 KSEVLVTGTSVGSKI
+345 KSETIVSGTSVGSKI
-360 GSGKVC
+360 GAGKIC
-366 KIEQVKD
+366 KIDHVKD

-426 GSKNATKVLS
+426 GTKNATKILK
-436 QGMEI
+436 QGKDI
-441 TVDCSK
+441 TVDCSN
-447 GDQGDVYKNI
+447 GDEGRVYNGI

-462 NTTNIKNLK
+462 NITNIKNLK
-471 KTKTKIMMN
+471 RPKTKIMMN

-518 LHFDKVKDP
+518 LHFDKIKDP
-527 KVKKQINELTKGYK
+527 TTKKQINELTKGYS
-541 DRSEYFVDKLT
+541 DRSRYFVDKLT

-579 ANLIGGTIFEPN
+579 ANLIGGTIFEPT

-621 KKARDQMGLTNIKA
+621 KRARNELGLTNIKA

-643 DEADKVL
+643 DEADKVIAL
-650 AIMRKHGLKQG
+650 MRKHGLKRG
-661 KNGFEVYVMAE
+661 VNGFELYVMAE
-672 VPSNVILAEEFA
+672 VPSNFILAEDFA
-684 DRFDG
+684 NRFDG

-711 AHIYNEN
+711 SHIYNEN

-745 GPSDYPE
+745 GPSDFPE
-752 FAKFLVEQGIDS
+752 FAKFLVNEGIDS

-774 TTIQTKKTEDKLN
+774 TTIQTKITEDKL
-787 IKN
+787 KNKK

>member
-1 MNKYKY
+1 MTSYKY
-7 IKFFNEISIKD
+7 IKFFNQIGIKD
-18 IPMVGGKN
+18 IPVVGGKN

-36 TKKGILIPNGIAT
+36 ANKGIQIPNGIAT

-64 NKIREKIKTLNFKDL
+64 NKIREKINNIDTN
-79 HNLNIVSKEIRDI
+79 NLRKLSKVSQEIRDL

-97 FPKDLEEEIVRGYDE
+97 FPKDLEEEISRAYLE
-112 LSKLSGQK
+112 LSKSEK
-120 NLVVAVRS
+120 INNLVVAVRS

-146 YLNISGDKNI
+146 YLNISGVNNV

-169 ERAIVYRKENH
+169 DRAIVYRKDNKY
-180 FDHTDVALSV
+180 DHTDVALSV

-209 ESGFKDVVVVTS
+209 ESGFKDVVVVSS

-245 MAIIKKHL
+245 MAIIKRHL
-253 GTKEKKLVSFKKDVL
+253 GSKEKKMVSFKKDVL
-268 KNIKTTTKERDT
+268 KNIETSEKERSS
-280 YSINNEQVVQ
+280 YSINEDQVVL
-290 LSKWAKSIEE
+290 LSKWAVSIEE

-306 DIEWGLDKKTNQL
+306 DIEWALDKKTNKL

-332 DDVNVIEQYELLE
+332 DDVNVVEQYELLE
-345 KSEVLVTGTSVGSKI
+345 KSETIVSGTSVGSKI
-360 GSGKVC
+360 GAGKIC
-366 KIEQVKD
+366 KIDHVKD

-426 GSKNATKVLS
+426 GTKNATKILK
-436 QGMEI
+436 QGKDI
-441 TVDCSK
+441 TVDCSN
-447 GDQGDVYKNI
+447 GDEGRVYNGI

-462 NTTNIKNLK
+462 NITNIKNLK
-471 KTKTKIMMN
+471 RPKTKIMMN

-518 LHFDKVKDP
+518 LHFDKIKDP
-527 KVKKQINELTKGYK
+527 TTKKQINELTKGYS
-541 DRSEYFVDKLT
+541 DRSRYFVDKLT

-579 ANLIGGTIFEPN
+579 ANLIGGTIFEPT

-621 KKARDQMGLTNIKA
+621 KRARNELGLTNIKA

-643 DEADKVL
+643 DEADKVIAL
-650 AIMRKHGLKQG
+650 MRKHGLKRG
-661 KNGFEVYVMAE
+661 VNGFELYVMAE
-672 VPSNVILAEEFA
+672 VPSNFILAEEFA
-684 DRFDG
+684 NRFDG

-711 AHIYNEN
+711 SHIYNEN

-745 GPSDYPE
+745 GPSDFPE
-752 FAKFLVEQGIDS
+752 FAKFLVNEGIDS

-774 TTIQTKKTEDKLN
+774 TTIQTKITEDKL
-787 IKN
+787 KNKK

>member
-1 MNKYKY
+1 MSKYKY
-7 IKFFNEISIKD
+7 IKFFKEINIDD
-18 IPMVGGKN
+18 IPLVGGKN

-36 TKKGILIPNGIAT
+36 SKKGIQIPNGIAT
-49 TSDAYFYFLKESGLD
+49 TADAYFYFLHESGLD
-64 NKIREKIKTLNFKDL
+64 KKIKLMLKDVDVNNL
-79 HNLNIVSKEIRDI
+79 HKLNILTNEIKKL

-97 FPKDLEEEIVRGYDE
+97 FPKDLEVEIKNAYLE
-112 LSKLSGQK
+112 LSKITKLK
-120 NLVVAVRS
+120 NMVVAVRS

-141 GQQDT
+141 GQQDS
-146 YLNISGDKNI
+146 YLNISGVNNV
-156 LISTKKCIASLFN
+156 LSATKKCIASLFN
-169 ERAIVYRKENH
+169 ERAVVYRKENG
-180 FDHTDVALSV
+180 FDHNDIALSV

-209 ESGFKDVVVVTS
+209 ETGFRDVVVVTS

-234 SPDEFTVFKPT
+234 SPDEFTLFKPT
-245 MAIIKKHL
+245 MAIIKKSL
-253 GTKEKKLVSFKKDVL
+253 GSKEKKLVSFKKDIL
-268 KNIKTTTKERDT
+268 KNIKTSDKERNS
-280 YSINNEQVVQ
+280 YSINEEQVLV
-290 LSKWAKSIEE
+290 LSKWAISIEG

-306 DIEWGLDKKTNQL
+306 DIEWALDNKTNQL
-319 FILQARPETVRSR
+319 FILQARPETVKSR
-332 DDVNVIEQYELLE
+332 ENTNVIKEYQLLE

-360 GSGKVC
+360 GNGKVC
-366 KIEQVKD
+366 KIEHVKD

-426 GSKNATKVLS
+426 GTKNATKILN

-441 TVDCSK
+441 TVDCSM
-447 GDQGDVYKNI
+447 GEGGSVYKGI
-457 LKFKV
+457 LEYKIK
-462 NTTNIKNLK
+462 NTNIKNLK
-471 KTKTKIMMN
+471 RPNTKIMMN
-480 VGHPEL
+480 VGHPDL

-492 IPNDGVGLAREE
+492 IPNDGVGLARLE

-518 LHFDKVKDP
+518 LHFNKLNDSN
-527 KVKKQINELTKGYK
+527 VKKQINELTIGYK
-541 DRSEYFVDKLT
+541 DRSRYFVDKLT
-552 EGIAMIAAAFYPKD
+552 EGIAMIASAFYPKD

-579 ANLIGGTIFEPN
+579 ANLIGGKIFEPI
-591 ENNPMLGW
+591 ENNPMIGW
-599 RGASRYYSSE
+599 RGASRYYSKE
-609 YEKAFELECEAF
+609 YERAFELECEAF
-621 KKARDQMGLTNIKA
+621 KKARNELGLTNIKA

-643 DEADKVL
+643 EEADKVL
-650 AIMRKHGLKQG
+650 SIMKKNGLKQG
-661 KNGFEVYVMAE
+661 VNGFEVYVMAE
-672 VPSNVILAEEFA
+672 IPSNIILAEEFA

-718 NQAVKD
+718 NPAVKD

-745 GPSDYPE
+745 APSDYPD
-752 FAKFLVEQGIDS
+752 FAKFLVQEGIDS

-774 TTIQTKKTEDKLN
+774 TTIQTKKTEEKL
-787 IKN
+787 KAHK

>member
-1 MNKYKY
+1 MTIYKY
-7 IKFFNEISIKD
+7 IKFFNQIGIKD
-18 IPMVGGKN
+18 IPVVGGKN

-36 TKKGILIPNGIAT
+36 ANKGIQIPNGIAT

-64 NKIREKIKTLNFKDL
+64 NKIREKINNIDTN
-79 HNLNIVSKEIRDI
+79 NLRKLSKVSQEIRDL

-97 FPKDLEEEIVRGYDE
+97 FPKDLEEEISRAYLE
-112 LSKLSGQK
+112 LSKSEK
-120 NLVVAVRS
+120 INNLVVAVRS

-146 YLNISGDKNI
+146 YLNISGVNNV

-169 ERAIVYRKENH
+169 DRAIVYRKDNKY
-180 FDHTDVALSV
+180 DHTDVALSV

-209 ESGFKDVVVVTS
+209 ESGFKDVVVVSS

-245 MAIIKKHL
+245 MAIIKRHL
-253 GTKEKKLVSFKKDVL
+253 GSKEKKMVSFKKDVL
-268 KNIKTTTKERDT
+268 KNIETSEKERSS
-280 YSINNEQVVQ
+280 YSINEDQVVL
-290 LSKWAKSIEE
+290 LSKWAVSIEE

-306 DIEWGLDKKTNQL
+306 DIEWALDKKTNKL

-332 DDVNVIEQYELLE
+332 DDVNVVEQYELLE
-345 KSEVLVTGTSVGSKI
+345 KSETILSGTSVGSKI
-360 GSGKVC
+360 GAGKIC
-366 KIEQVKD
+366 KIDHVKD

-426 GSKNATKVLS
+426 GTKNATKILK
-436 QGMEI
+436 QGKDI
-441 TVDCSK
+441 TVDCSN
-447 GDQGDVYKNI
+447 GDEGRVYNGI

-462 NTTNIKNLK
+462 NITNIKNLK
-471 KTKTKIMMN
+471 RPKTKIMMN

-518 LHFDKVKDP
+518 LHFDKIKDP
-527 KVKKQINELTKGYK
+527 TTKKQINELTKGYSE
-541 DRSEYFVDKLT
+541 RSRYFVDKLT

-579 ANLIGGTIFEPN
+579 ANLIGGTIFEPT

-621 KKARDQMGLTNIKA
+621 KRARNELGLTNIKA

-643 DEADKVL
+643 DEADKVIAL
-650 AIMRKHGLKQG
+650 MRKHGLKRG
-661 KNGFEVYVMAE
+661 VNGFELYVMAE
-672 VPSNVILAEEFA
+672 VPSNFILAEEFA
-684 DRFDG
+684 NRFDG

-711 AHIYNEN
+711 SHIYNEN

-745 GPSDYPE
+745 GPSDFPE
-752 FAKFLVEQGIDS
+752 FAKFLVNEGIDS

-774 TTIQTKKTEDKLN
+774 TTIQTKITEDKLK
-787 IKN
+787 IKK

>member
-1 MNKYKY
+1 MTSYKY
-7 IKFFNEISIKD
+7 IKFFNQIGIKD
-18 IPMVGGKN
+18 IPVVGGKN

-36 TKKGILIPNGIAT
+36 ANKGIQIPNGIAT

-64 NKIREKIKTLNFKDL
+64 SKIREKINNIDTN
-79 HNLNIVSKEIRDI
+79 NLRKLSKVSQEIRDL

-97 FPKDLEEEIVRGYDE
+97 FPKDLEEEISMAYLE
-112 LSKLSGQK
+112 LSKSEK
-120 NLVVAVRS
+120 INNLVVAVRS

-146 YLNISGDKNI
+146 YLNISGVINV

-169 ERAIVYRKENH
+169 DRAIVYRKDNKY
-180 FDHTDVALSV
+180 DHTDVALSV

-209 ESGFKDVVVVTS
+209 ESGFKDVVVVSS

-245 MAIIKKHL
+245 NAIIKRHL
-253 GTKEKKLVSFKKDVL
+253 GSKEKKMVSFKKDVL
-268 KNIKTTTKERDT
+268 KNIKTTEKERSS
-280 YSINNEQVVQ
+280 YSINEDQVVL
-290 LSKWAKSIEE
+290 LSKWAVIIEK

-306 DIEWGLDKKTNQL
+306 DIEWALDKKTNKL

-332 DDVNVIEQYELLE
+332 DDTNVVEQYELLE
-345 KSEVLVTGTSVGSKI
+345 KSETIISGTSVGSKI
-360 GSGKVC
+360 GAGKIC
-366 KIEQVKD
+366 KIDHVKD

-426 GSKNATKVLS
+426 GTKNATKILK
-436 QGMEI
+436 QGKDI
-441 TVDCSK
+441 TVDCSN
-447 GDQGDVYKNI
+447 GDEGRVYNGI

-462 NTTNIKNLK
+462 NITNIKNLK
-471 KTKTKIMMN
+471 RPKTKIMMN

-518 LHFDKVKDP
+518 LHFDKIKDP
-527 KVKKQINELTKGYK
+527 TTKKQINELTKGYS
-541 DRSEYFVDKLT
+541 DRSRYFVDKLS

-579 ANLIGGTIFEPN
+579 ANLIGGNIFEPA

-621 KKARDQMGLTNIKA
+621 KRARNELGLTNIKA

-643 DEADKVL
+643 DEADKVIAL
-650 AIMRKHGLKQG
+650 MRKHGLKRG
-661 KNGFEVYVMAE
+661 VNGFELYVMAE
-672 VPSNVILAEEFA
+672 VPSNFILAEEFA
-684 DRFDG
+684 NRFDG

-711 AHIYNEN
+711 SHIYNEN

-745 GPSDYPE
+745 GPSDFPE
-752 FAKFLVEQGIDS
+752 FAKFLVNEGIDS

-774 TTIQTKKTEDKLN
+774 TTIQTKITEDKL
-787 IKN
+787 KNKK

>member
-1 MNKYKY
+1 MTSYKY
-7 IKFFNEISIKD
+7 IKFFNQIGIKD
-18 IPMVGGKN
+18 IPVVGGKN

-36 TKKGILIPNGIAT
+36 ANKGIQIPNGIAT

-64 NKIREKIKTLNFKDL
+64 SKIREKIKTLNFKDL
-79 HNLNIVSKEIRDI
+79 HNLNVVSKEIRDL

-97 FPKDLEEEIVRGYDE
+97 FPKDLEEEISRAYLE
-112 LSKLSGQK
+112 LSKSEK
-120 NLVVAVRS
+120 INNIVVAVRS

-146 YLNISGDKNI
+146 YLNISGVNNV

-169 ERAIVYRKENH
+169 ERAIVYRKDNH
-180 FDHTDVALSV
+180 FDHSDVALSV

-209 ESGFKDVVVVTS
+209 ESGFKDVVVVSS

-245 MAIIKKHL
+245 NAIIKRHL
-253 GTKEKKLVSFKKDVL
+253 GSKEKKIVSFKKDVL
-268 KNIKTTTKERDT
+268 KNIKTTEKERSS
-280 YSINNEQVVQ
+280 YSINEDQVVL
-290 LSKWAKSIEE
+290 LSKWAVIIEK

-306 DIEWGLDKKTNQL
+306 DIEWALDKKTNKL

-332 DDVNVIEQYELLE
+332 DDVNIVEQYELLE
-345 KSEVLVTGTSVGSKI
+345 KSETIISGTSVGSKI
-360 GSGKVC
+360 GAGKIC
-366 KIEQVKD
+366 KIDHVKD

-426 GSKNATKVLS
+426 GTKNATKILK
-436 QGMEI
+436 QGKDI
-441 TVDCSK
+441 TVDCSN
-447 GDQGDVYKNI
+447 GDEGRVYNGI

-462 NTTNIKNLK
+462 NITNIKNLK
-471 KTKTKIMMN
+471 RPKTKIMMN

-518 LHFDKVKDP
+518 LHFDKIKDP
-527 KVKKQINELTKGYK
+527 TTKKQINELTKGYS
-541 DRSEYFVDKLT
+541 DRSRYFVDKLT

-579 ANLIGGTIFEPN
+579 ANLIGGNIFEPA

-621 KKARDQMGLTNIKA
+621 KRARNELGLTNIKA

-643 DEADKVL
+643 DEADKVIAL
-650 AIMRKHGLKQG
+650 MRKHGLKRG
-661 KNGFEVYVMAE
+661 VNGFELYVMAE
-672 VPSNVILAEEFA
+672 VPSNFILAEEFA
-684 DRFDG
+684 NRFDG

-711 AHIYNEN
+711 SHIYNEN

-745 GPSDYPE
+745 GPSDFPE
-752 FAKFLVEQGIDS
+752 FAKFLVNEGIDS

-774 TTIQTKKTEDKLN
+774 TTIQTKITEDKL
-787 IKN
+787 KNKK

>member
-1 MNKYKY
+1 MTSYKY
-7 IKFFNEISIKD
+7 IKFFNQIGIKD
-18 IPMVGGKN
+18 IPVVGGKN

-36 TKKGILIPNGIAT
+36 ANKGIQIPNGIAT

-64 NKIREKIKTLNFKDL
+64 NKIREKINNIDTN
-79 HNLNIVSKEIRDI
+79 NLRKLSKVSQEIRDL

-97 FPKDLEEEIVRGYDE
+97 FPKDLEEEISRAYLE
-112 LSKLSGQK
+112 LSKSEK
-120 NLVVAVRS
+120 INNLVVAVRS

-146 YLNISGDKNI
+146 YLNISGVNNV

-169 ERAIVYRKENH
+169 DRAIVYRKDNKY
-180 FDHTDVALSV
+180 DHTDVALSV

-209 ESGFKDVVVVTS
+209 ESGFKDVVVVSS

-245 MAIIKKHL
+245 MAIIKRHL
-253 GTKEKKLVSFKKDVL
+253 GSKEKKMVSFKKDVL
-268 KNIKTTTKERDT
+268 KNIKTTEKERSS
-280 YSINNEQVVQ
+280 YSINEDQVVL
-290 LSKWAKSIEE
+290 LSKWAVSIEE

-306 DIEWGLDKKTNQL
+306 DIEWALDKKTNKL

-332 DDVNVIEQYELLE
+332 DDVNVVEQYELLE
-345 KSEVLVTGTSVGSKI
+345 KSETIVSGTSVGSKI
-360 GSGKVC
+360 GAGKIC
-366 KIEQVKD
+366 KIDHVKD

-426 GSKNATKVLS
+426 GTKNATKILK
-436 QGMEI
+436 QGKDI
-441 TVDCSK
+441 TVDCSN
-447 GDQGDVYKNI
+447 GDEGRVYNGI

-462 NTTNIKNLK
+462 NITNIKNLK
-471 KTKTKIMMN
+471 RPKTKIMMN

-518 LHFDKVKDP
+518 LHFDKIKDP
-527 KVKKQINELTKGYK
+527 TTKKQINELTKGYS
-541 DRSEYFVDKLT
+541 DRSRYFVDKLT

-579 ANLIGGTIFEPN
+579 ANLIGGTIFEPT

-621 KKARDQMGLTNIKA
+621 KRARNELGLTNIKA

-643 DEADKVL
+643 DEADKVIAL
-650 AIMRKHGLKQG
+650 MRKHGLKRG
-661 KNGFEVYVMAE
+661 VNGFELYVMAE
-672 VPSNVILAEEFA
+672 VPSNFILAEEFA
-684 DRFDG
+684 NRFDG

-711 AHIYNEN
+711 SHIYNEN

-745 GPSDYPE
+745 GPSDFPE
-752 FAKFLVEQGIDS
+752 FAKFLVNEGIDS

-774 TTIQTKKTEDKLN
+774 TTIQTKITEDKLK
-787 IKN
+787 IKK

>member
-1 MNKYKY
+1 MTSYKY
-7 IKFFNEISIKD
+7 IKFFNQIGIKD
-18 IPMVGGKN
+18 IPVVGGKN

-36 TKKGILIPNGIAT
+36 ANKGIQIPNGIAT

-64 NKIREKIKTLNFKDL
+64 NKIREKINNIDTN
-79 HNLNIVSKEIRDI
+79 NLRKLSKVSQEIRDL

-97 FPKDLEEEIVRGYDE
+97 FPKDLEEEISRAYLE
-112 LSKLSGQK
+112 LSKSEK
-120 NLVVAVRS
+120 INNLVVAVRS

-146 YLNISGDKNI
+146 YLNISGVINV

-169 ERAIVYRKENH
+169 DRAIVYRKDNKY
-180 FDHTDVALSV
+180 DHTDVALSV

-203 IFTIDT
+203 IFTMDT
-209 ESGFKDVVVVTS
+209 ESGFKDVVVVSS

-245 MAIIKKHL
+245 MAIIKRHL
-253 GTKEKKLVSFKKDVL
+253 GSKEKKMVSFKKDVL
-268 KNIKTTTKERDT
+268 KNIKTTEKERSS
-280 YSINNEQVVQ
+280 YSINEDQVVL
-290 LSKWAKSIEE
+290 LSKWAVSIEE

-306 DIEWGLDKKTNQL
+306 DIEWALDKKTNKL

-332 DDVNVIEQYELLE
+332 DDVNVVEQYELLE
-345 KSEVLVTGTSVGSKI
+345 KSETILNGTSVGSKI
-360 GSGKVC
+360 GAGKIC
-366 KIEQVKD
+366 KIDHVKD

-426 GSKNATKVLS
+426 GTKNATKILK
-436 QGMEI
+436 QGRDI
-441 TVDCSK
+441 TVDCSN
-447 GDQGDVYKNI
+447 GDEGRVYNGI

-462 NTTNIKNLK
+462 NITNIKNLK
-471 KTKTKIMMN
+471 RPKTKIMMN

-518 LHFDKVKDP
+518 LHFDKIKDP
-527 KVKKQINELTKGYK
+527 TTKKQINELTKGYS
-541 DRSEYFVDKLT
+541 DRSRYFVDKLT

-579 ANLIGGTIFEPN
+579 ANLIGGTIFEPT

-621 KKARDQMGLTNIKA
+621 KRARNELGLTNIKA

-643 DEADKVL
+643 DEADKVIAL
-650 AIMRKHGLKQG
+650 MRKHGLKRG
-661 KNGFEVYVMAE
+661 VNGFELYVMAE
-672 VPSNVILAEEFA
+672 VPSNFILAEEFA
-684 DRFDG
+684 NRFDG

-711 AHIYNEN
+711 SHIYNEN

-745 GPSDYPE
+745 GPSDFPE
-752 FAKFLVEQGIDS
+752 FAKFLVNEGIDS

-774 TTIQTKKTEDKLN
+774 TTIQTKITEDKLK
-787 IKN
+787 IKK

>member
-1 MNKYKY
+1 MTSYKY
-7 IKFFNEISIKD
+7 IKFFNQIGIKD
-18 IPMVGGKN
+18 IPVVGGKN

-36 TKKGILIPNGIAT
+36 ANKGIQIPNGIAT

-64 NKIREKIKTLNFKDL
+64 SKIREKIKTLNFKDL
-79 HNLNIVSKEIRDI
+79 HNLNVVSKEIRDL

-97 FPKDLEEEIVRGYDE
+97 FPKDLEEEISRAYLE
-112 LSKLSGQK
+112 LSKSEK
-120 NLVVAVRS
+120 INNIVVAVRS

-146 YLNISGDKNI
+146 YLNISGVKNL

-169 ERAIVYRKENH
+169 ERAIVYRKDNH
-180 FDHTDVALSV
+180 FDHSDVALSV

-209 ESGFKDVVVVTS
+209 ESGFKDVVVVSS

-245 MAIIKKHL
+245 NAIIKRHL
-253 GTKEKKLVSFKKDVL
+253 GSKEKKMVSFKKDVL
-268 KNIKTTTKERDT
+268 KNINTTEKERNT
-280 YSINNEQVVQ
+280 YSINEDQVVL
-290 LSKWAKSIEE
+290 LSKWAVSIEK

-306 DIEWGLDKKTNQL
+306 DIEWALDKKTNKL

-332 DDVNVIEQYELLE
+332 DDTNVVEQYELLE
-345 KSEVLVTGTSVGSKI
+345 KSETIISGTSVGSKI
-360 GSGKVC
+360 GAGKIC
-366 KIEQVKD
+366 KIDHVKD

-426 GSKNATKVLS
+426 GTKNATKILK
-436 QGMEI
+436 QGRDI
-441 TVDCSK
+441 TVDCSN
-447 GDQGDVYKNI
+447 GDEGRVYNGI

-462 NTTNIKNLK
+462 NITNIKNLK
-471 KTKTKIMMN
+471 RPKTKIMMN

-518 LHFDKVKDP
+518 LHFDKIKDP
-527 KVKKQINELTKGYK
+527 STKKQINELTKGYS
-541 DRSEYFVDKLT
+541 DRSRYFVDKLT

-579 ANLIGGTIFEPN
+579 ANLIGGNIFEPT

-621 KKARDQMGLTNIKA
+621 KRARNELGLTNIKA

-643 DEADKVL
+643 DEADKVIAL
-650 AIMRKHGLKQG
+650 MRKHGLKRG
-661 KNGFEVYVMAE
+661 VNGFELYVMAE
-672 VPSNVILAEEFA
+672 VPSNFILAEEFA
-684 DRFDG
+684 NRFDG

-711 AHIYNEN
+711 SHIYNEN

-745 GPSDYPE
+745 GPSDFPE
-752 FAKFLVEQGIDS
+752 FAKFLVNEGIDS

-774 TTIQTKKTEDKLN
+774 TTIQTKITEDKL
-787 IKN
+787 KNKK

>member
-1 MNKYKY
+1 MTSYKY
-7 IKFFNEISIKD
+7 IKFFNQIGIKD
-18 IPMVGGKN
+18 IPVVGGKN

-36 TKKGILIPNGIAT
+36 ANKGIQIPNGIAT

-64 NKIREKIKTLNFKDL
+64 NKIREKINNIDTN
-79 HNLNIVSKEIRDI
+79 NLRKLSKVSQEIRDL

-97 FPKDLEEEIVRGYDE
+97 FPKDLEEEISRAYLE
-112 LSKLSGQK
+112 LSKSEK
-120 NLVVAVRS
+120 INNLVVAVRS

-146 YLNISGDKNI
+146 YLNISGVNNV

-169 ERAIVYRKENH
+169 DRAIVYRKDNKY
-180 FDHTDVALSV
+180 DHTDVALSV

-209 ESGFKDVVVVTS
+209 ESGFKDVVVVSS

-245 MAIIKKHL
+245 MAIIKRHL
-253 GTKEKKLVSFKKDVL
+253 GSKEKKMVSFKKDVL
-268 KNIKTTTKERDT
+268 KNIETSEKERSS
-280 YSINNEQVVQ
+280 YSINEDQVVL
-290 LSKWAKSIEE
+290 LSKWAVSIEE

-306 DIEWGLDKKTNQL
+306 DIEWALDKKTNKL

-332 DDVNVIEQYELLE
+332 DDVNVVEQYELLE
-345 KSEVLVTGTSVGSKI
+345 KSETIVSGTSVGSKI
-360 GSGKVC
+360 GAGKIC
-366 KIEQVKD
+366 KIDHVKD

-426 GSKNATKVLS
+426 GTKNATKILK
-436 QGMEI
+436 QGKDI
-441 TVDCSK
+441 TVDCSN
-447 GDQGDVYKNI
+447 GDEGRVYNGI

-462 NTTNIKNLK
+462 NITNIKNLK
-471 KTKTKIMMN
+471 RPKTKIMMN

-518 LHFDKVKDP
+518 LHFDKIKDP
-527 KVKKQINELTKGYK
+527 TTKKQINELTKGYS
-541 DRSEYFVDKLT
+541 DRSRYFVDKLT

-579 ANLIGGTIFEPN
+579 ANLIGGTIFEPT

-621 KKARDQMGLTNIKA
+621 KRARNELGLTNIKA

-643 DEADKVL
+643 DEADKVIAL
-650 AIMRKHGLKQG
+650 MRKHGLKRG
-661 KNGFEVYVMAE
+661 VNGFELYVMAE
-672 VPSNVILAEEFA
+672 VPSNFILAEEFA
-684 DRFDG
+684 NRFDG

-711 AHIYNEN
+711 SHIYNEN

-745 GPSDYPE
+745 GPSDFPE
-752 FAKFLVEQGIDS
+752 FAKFLVNEGIDS

-774 TTIQTKKTEDKLN
+774 TTIQTKITEDKLK
-787 IKN
+787 IKK

>member
-1 MNKYKY
+1 MTSYKY
-7 IKFFNEISIKD
+7 IKFFNQIGIKD
-18 IPMVGGKN
+18 IPLVGGKN

-36 TKKGILIPNGIAT
+36 ANKGIQIPNGIAT
-49 TSDAYFYFLKESGLD
+49 TSDAFFYFLKESGLD
-64 NKIREKIKTLNFKDL
+64 NKIREKINNIDTN
-79 HNLNIVSKEIRDI
+79 NLRKLSKVSQEIRDL

-97 FPKDLEEEIVRGYDE
+97 FPKDLEEEISRAYLE
-112 LSKLSGQK
+112 LSKSEK
-120 NLVVAVRS
+120 INNLVVAVRS

-146 YLNISGDKNI
+146 YLNISGVNNV

-169 ERAIVYRKENH
+169 DRAIVYRKDNKY
-180 FDHTDVALSV
+180 DHTDVALSV

-209 ESGFKDVVVVTS
+209 ESGFKDVVVVSS

-245 MAIIKKHL
+245 MAIIKRHL
-253 GTKEKKLVSFKKDVL
+253 GSKEKKMVSFKKDVL
-268 KNIKTTTKERDT
+268 KNIKTTEKEKSS
-280 YSINNEQVVQ
+280 YSINEDQVVL
-290 LSKWAKSIEE
+290 LSKWAVSIEE

-306 DIEWGLDKKTNQL
+306 DIEWALDKKTNKL
-319 FILQARPETVRSR
+319 FILQARPETARSR

-345 KSEVLVTGTSVGSKI
+345 KSETIVSGTSVGSKI
-360 GSGKVC
+360 GAGKIC
-366 KIEQVKD
+366 KIDHVKD

-426 GSKNATKVLS
+426 GTKNATKILK
-436 QGMEI
+436 QGKDI
-441 TVDCSK
+441 TVDCSN
-447 GDQGDVYKNI
+447 GDEGRVYNGI

-462 NTTNIKNLK
+462 NITNIKNLK
-471 KTKTKIMMN
+471 RPKTKIMMN

-518 LHFDKVKDP
+518 LHFDKIKDP
-527 KVKKQINELTKGYK
+527 TTKKQINELTKGYS
-541 DRSEYFVDKLT
+541 DRSRYFVDKLT
-552 EGIAMIAAAFYPKD
+552 EGIAIIAAAFYPKD

-579 ANLIGGTIFEPN
+579 ANLIGGTIFEPT

-621 KKARDQMGLTNIKA
+621 KRARNELGLTNIKA

-643 DEADKVL
+643 DEADKV
-650 AIMRKHGLKQG
+650 
-661 KNGFEVYVMAE
+661 
-672 VPSNVILAEEFA
+672 
-684 DRFDG
+684 
-689 FSIGSNDLTQL
+689 
-700 TLGVDRDNSNI
+700 I
-711 AHIYNEN
+711 AL
-718 NQAVKD
+718 
-724 MISKLIKVAKKKKV
+724 M
-738 KVGICGQ
+738 
-745 GPSDYPE
+745 
-752 FAKFLVEQGIDS
+752 
-764 ISLTPDTVIS
+764 
-774 TTIQTKKTEDKLN
+774 
-787 IKN
+787 

>member
-1 MNKYKY
+1 MTSYKY
-7 IKFFNEISIKD
+7 IKFFNQIGIKD
-18 IPMVGGKN
+18 IPIVGGKN

-36 TKKGILIPNGIAT
+36 ANKGIQIPNGIAT

-64 NKIREKIKTLNFKDL
+64 SKIREKIKTLNFKDL
-79 HNLNIVSKEIRDI
+79 HNLNVVSKEIRDL

-97 FPKDLEEEIVRGYDE
+97 FPKDLEEEISRAYLE
-112 LSKLSGQK
+112 LSKSEK
-120 NLVVAVRS
+120 INNIVVAVRS

-146 YLNISGDKNI
+146 YLNISGVKNV

-169 ERAIVYRKENH
+169 ERAIVYRKDNH
-180 FDHTDVALSV
+180 FDHSDVALSV

-209 ESGFKDVVVVTS
+209 ESGFKDVVVVSS

-245 MAIIKKHL
+245 NAIIKRHL
-253 GTKEKKLVSFKKDVL
+253 GSKEKKMVSFKKDVL
-268 KNIKTTTKERDT
+268 KNINTTEKERNT
-280 YSINNEQVVQ
+280 YSINEDQVVL
-290 LSKWAKSIEE
+290 LSKWAVIIEK

-306 DIEWGLDKKTNQL
+306 DIEWALDKKTNKL

-332 DDVNVIEQYELLE
+332 DDTNVVEQYELLE
-345 KSEVLVTGTSVGSKI
+345 KSETIISGTSVGSKI
-360 GSGKVC
+360 GAGKIC
-366 KIEQVKD
+366 KIDHVKD

-426 GSKNATKVLS
+426 GTKNATKILK
-436 QGMEI
+436 QGKDI
-441 TVDCSK
+441 TVDCSN
-447 GDQGDVYKNI
+447 GDEGRVYNGI

-462 NTTNIKNLK
+462 NITNIKNLK
-471 KTKTKIMMN
+471 RPKTKIMMN

-518 LHFDKVKDP
+518 LHFDKIKDP
-527 KVKKQINELTKGYK
+527 TTKKQINELTKGYS
-541 DRSEYFVDKLT
+541 DRSRYFVDKLT

-579 ANLIGGTIFEPN
+579 ANLIGGTIFEPA

-621 KKARDQMGLTNIKA
+621 KRARNELGLTNIKA

-643 DEADKVL
+643 DEADKVIAL
-650 AIMRKHGLKQG
+650 MRKHGLKRG
-661 KNGFEVYVMAE
+661 VNGFELYVMAE
-672 VPSNVILAEEFA
+672 VPSNIILAEEFA
-684 DRFDG
+684 NRFDG

-711 AHIYNEN
+711 SHIYNEN

-745 GPSDYPE
+745 GPSDFPE
-752 FAKFLVEQGIDS
+752 FAKFLVNEGIDS

-774 TTIQTKKTEDKLN
+774 TTIQTKITEDKL
-787 IKN
+787 KNKK

>member
-1 MNKYKY
+1 MTSYKY
-7 IKFFNEISIKD
+7 IKFFNQIGIKD
-18 IPMVGGKN
+18 IPVVGGKN

-36 TKKGILIPNGIAT
+36 ANKGIQIPNGIAT

-64 NKIREKIKTLNFKDL
+64 NKIREKINNIDTN
-79 HNLNIVSKEIRDI
+79 NLRKLSKVSQEIRDL

-97 FPKDLEEEIVRGYDE
+97 FPKDLEEEISRAYLE
-112 LSKLSGQK
+112 LSKSEK
-120 NLVVAVRS
+120 INNLVVAVRS

-146 YLNISGDKNI
+146 YLNISGVNNV

-169 ERAIVYRKENH
+169 DRAIVYRKDNKY
-180 FDHTDVALSV
+180 DHTDVALSV

-209 ESGFKDVVVVTS
+209 ESGFKDVVVVSS

-245 MAIIKKHL
+245 MAIIKRHL
-253 GTKEKKLVSFKKDVL
+253 GSKEKKMVSFKKDVL
-268 KNIKTTTKERDT
+268 KNIKTTEKERSS
-280 YSINNEQVVQ
+280 YSINEDRVVL
-290 LSKWAKSIEE
+290 LSKWAVSIEE

-306 DIEWGLDKKTNQL
+306 DIEWALDKKTNKL

-332 DDVNVIEQYELLE
+332 DDVNVVEQYELLE
-345 KSEVLVTGTSVGSKI
+345 KSETIVSGTSVGSKI
-360 GSGKVC
+360 GAGKIC
-366 KIEQVKD
+366 KIDHVKD

-426 GSKNATKVLS
+426 GTKNATKILK
-436 QGMEI
+436 QGKDI
-441 TVDCSK
+441 TVDCSN
-447 GDQGDVYKNI
+447 GDEGRVYNGI

-462 NTTNIKNLK
+462 NITNIKNLK
-471 KTKTKIMMN
+471 RPKTKIMMN

-518 LHFDKVKDP
+518 LHFDKIKDP
-527 KVKKQINELTKGYK
+527 TTKKQINELTKGYS
-541 DRSEYFVDKLT
+541 DRSRYFVDKLT

-579 ANLIGGTIFEPN
+579 ANLIGGTIFEPT

-621 KKARDQMGLTNIKA
+621 KRARNELGLTNIKA

-643 DEADKVL
+643 DEADKVIAL
-650 AIMRKHGLKQG
+650 MRKHGLKRG
-661 KNGFEVYVMAE
+661 VNGFELYVMAE
-672 VPSNVILAEEFA
+672 VPSNFILAEEFA
-684 DRFDG
+684 NRFDG

-711 AHIYNEN
+711 SHIYNEN

-745 GPSDYPE
+745 GPSDFPE
-752 FAKFLVEQGIDS
+752 FAKFLVNEGIDS

-774 TTIQTKKTEDKLN
+774 TTIQTKITEDKLK
-787 IKN
+787 IKK